1 MHCILSFFLSA
12 CLLLSSMLSIP
23 EIAPKQALAEEAAT
37 EQPPAPEDSTEQ
49 PSTSEDSTEQPSTS
63 EDSTEQPPA
72 SETATGQAPAGE
84 LTVSAPSVVLM
95 EASTGQ
101 VIYEKEAHTS
111 LHPASITKI
120 MTMILIFDALEEGKI
135 SLEDTVTVSEYAA
148 SMGGSQVFL
157 EPGETQTVD
166 TMLKCISVASANDA
180 CVAMAEH
187 IWGSEQEFVAQ
198 MNQRAKGLGMED
210 TTFVNCCGLDVDGH
224 MTTAYDVAL
233 MSRELI
239 SKYPQI
245 HNYCTIWMENI
256 THVTRRGSSE
266 FGLTNTNKLIRQY
279 PYATGLKT
287 GSTSQAKYCVSA
299 TAEKDG
305 MKLIAVIMAAP
316 DHKVRFQDATTLLNY
331 GFGKC
336 QVYKDENKDTL
347 PSLTIQGGVEDSSPL
362 AYESGF
368 TYLDVTGSDLS
379 AITKELDLPDSVD
392 APVKKG
398 EPAGKAIYKLNGK
411 EIGSVSILYEK
422 DVQKALFKDYFLK
435 ILEEFLLC

>member
-12 CLLLSSMLSIP
+12 CLLMSSLLPTSEVTP
-23 EIAPKQALAEEAAT
+23 
-37 EQPPAPEDSTEQ
+37 EQPPAEEI
-49 PSTSEDSTEQPSTS
+49 
-63 EDSTEQPPA
+63 
-72 SETATGQAPAGE
+72 
-84 LTVSAPSVVLM
+84 TVSAPSVVLM

-157 EPGETQTVD
+157 EPGETQTVE

-187 IWGSEQEFVAQ
+187 IWGSEQEFVSR
-198 MNQRAKGLGMED
+198 MNQRARDLGMKN

-224 MTTAYDVAL
+224 MTTAWDVAL

-239 SKYPQI
+239 TRYPQI
-245 HNYCTIWMENI
+245 HNYCTIWLENI

-336 QVYKDENKDTL
+336 QVYKDENKDKL
-347 PSLTIQGGVEDSSPL
+347 PNLDVHGGVTDQVPL

-368 TYLDVTGSDLS
+368 SWLDVTGSDLS
-379 AITKELDLPDSVD
+379 AITKELVLPDAAE

-398 EPAGKAIYKLNGK
+398 QTAGKVVYKLNQK
-411 EIGSVSILYEK
+411 EIGSVNILFQK
-422 DVQKALFKDYFLK
+422 GVKKALFRDYFLK
-435 ILEEFLLC
+435 TLEQLLFC